1 MDDKPNNDQQSNN
14 GNDEMELFRRNKSKK
29 RRQRKRQLSS
39 EGDSHSVASRDV
51 EEKFDEDLY
60 LINKD
65 FKQHESNEAQE
76 DSSEDIKSSDLN
88 HQQGVSNESDD
99 IAEELQDNFDEHQ
112 TNSSHLTDVK
122 NNKDKKQSK
131 VTHITPLT
139 LEEKRKI
146 RRRRQ
151 RRIQYSIITLLILL
165 IAIILIYM
173 FSPLSKISHV
183 NISGNQHVST
193 SQVNKIL
200 NVDSNS
206 RMYTYSKR
214 KAIENLKDNPLIK
227 DAEIS
232 KKLPNTLNVTIH
244 ENSIVALV
252 KVKGKYVPL
261 LESGKT
267 LKTTDDVKINDVP
280 IIDGFKGDKE
290 DDIIKALSEM
300 SQTTRQ
306 YIAEVT
312 YAPNKN
318 KQNRIELFT
327 TDGLQVVGDISTI
340 ANKMK
345 YYPQMS
351 QSLSRDTSGNLKTKG
366 YIDLSVGASFIP
378 YHGNTSQQSES
389 DKNVNKSS
397 QAESQAKEEL
407 QNVLNK
413 INDSSKKNN

>member
-1 MDDKPNNDQQSNN
+1 MDDKPNNDQQNN
-14 GNDEMELFRRNKSKK
+14 NDNNDMELFTRNKSKK
-29 RRQRKRQLSS
+29 RRQRKRHRPS
-39 EGDSHSVASRDV
+39 EDEFQSTTSQDD
-51 EEKFDEDLY
+51 EEKFDENIY

-65 FKQHESNEAQE
+65 FKQQNNDVQNDNVVDNQDDDLDKEQDLIDNNDDNAKQSVEDFHEQKSNTP
-76 DSSEDIKSSDLN
+76 DSTDL
-88 HQQGVSNESDD
+88 E
-99 IAEELQDNFDEHQ
+99 
-112 TNSSHLTDVK
+112 K
-122 NNKDKKQSK
+122 NKDKSKNK

-151 RRIQYSIITLLILL
+151 RRIQYTIITILILL

-200 NVDSNS
+200 NVGNDS

-214 KAIENLKDNPLIK
+214 KAIDNLKGNPLIK

-252 KVKGKYVPL
+252 KVKDKYVPL

-267 LKTTDDVKINDVP
+267 LKASDDVKINDVP

-312 YAPNKN
+312 YAPSKN
-318 KQNRIELFT
+318 KQNRIELYT
-327 TDGLQVVGDISTI
+327 TDGLQVIGDISTI

>member
-1 MDDKPNNDQQSNN
+1 MDDKSNN
-14 GNDEMELFRRNKSKK
+14 EQHNNNGDEMELFTRNKSKK
-29 RRQRKRQLSS
+29 RRQRKRQVSS
-39 EGDSHSVASRDV
+39 EGEIQSTTSHEVA
-51 EEKFDEDLY
+51 EKFDEDIY
-60 LINKD
+60 LINRD
-65 FKQHESNEAQE
+65 FKGQESDQLQDDN
-76 DSSEDIKSSDLN
+76 SEDIKSNELN
-88 HQQGVSNESDD
+88 HYQGVVSQRDD
-99 IAEELQDNFDEHQ
+99 ISQETQDNHDDHQSDSSYTTDE
-112 TNSSHLTDVK
+112 K
-122 NNKDKKQSK
+122 NDKDKKQSK

-214 KAIENLKDNPLIK
+214 KAIDHLKDNPLIK

-267 LKTTDDVKINDVP
+267 LKASDDVKINDVP

-290 DDIIKALSEM
+290 DDIIKALSDM

-327 TDGLQVVGDISTI
+327 TDGLQVVGDISSI

-378 YHGNTSQQSES
+378 YRGNTSQQSES
-389 DKNVNKSS
+389 DKNVSKSS